1 MAPELVP
8 KIEEA
13 DFFLDKVT
21 CLLSLTPVSN
31 INLKLKEKQRK
42 MFECT
47 CFGHLLEMDEQVFSS
62 QTVHELLLR
71 EAKSPNTDEMWFKLG
86 DNRIRFSI
94 QEFCIV
100 TGLNCSPY
108 PSVDVDKKV
117 KGVGLIDSLLNGD
130 MNLYNST
137 LEDGFMNASS
147 NDDLIMVKLALLY
160 FLENVLLGRE
170 KGSPIDSEHI
180 LLADDLDRFNEYP
193 WGQVWSYEA
202 IPSLGCKSGH
212 NLGCALPHLF
222 NWKIKRAPN
231 YVELQKIFWQEN
243 LQVYAFLQLTPE
255 EEQQCYFQPFIALGA
270 SKDQPTLMHD
280 NTTSAASPP
289 SSDVNAITDTM
300 AIKKSEK
307 TKPPIETTVVLEES
321 VVGLKKCKRNR
332 LPSRHQERSQEQGL
346 ASLPSSEGIAQS
358 PMPSLDEAQAFF
370 SELKPILDESLENL
384 IQSSLAALDSPQDIF
399 Y

>member
-1 MAPELVP
+1 MITIVEKVRAIEIFCRRAIGIRNLKIRKSISSIATTGASSAIAGTGITTSNSTTSHDQKRTLVNSPEGQRQLVPKTMAPELVP

-21 CLLSLTPVSN
+21 CLSSLTPVSN
-31 INLKLKEKQRK
+31 INLKLTEKQRK

-47 CFGHLLEMDEQVFSS
+47 CFGRLLEMDELVFSS

-100 TGLNCSPY
+100 TGVNCSPY

-137 LEDGFMNASS
+137 LEDVFMNASS

-180 LLADDLDRFNEYP
+180 ILADDLDRFNEYP
-193 WGQVWSYEA
+193 WGRVCFEMTMK
-202 IPSLGCKSGH
+202 SLQNALKGRVQMLNDGNNKKSKQNWEVYSVGGFP
-212 NLGCALPHLF
+212 LGVL
-222 NWKIKRAPN
+222 
-231 YVELQKIFWQEN
+231 
-243 LQVYAFLQLTPE
+243 LQVYAFLQPTPE
-255 EEQQCYFQPFIALGA
+255 EEQQCYFQPFIALGS
-270 SKDQPTLMHD
+270 SKDQPTLMRD

-300 AIKKSEK
+300 A
-307 TKPPIETTVVLEES
+307 L
-321 VVGLKKCKRNR
+321 
-332 LPSRHQERSQEQGL
+332 RSQRRQN
-346 ASLPSSEGIAQS
+346 P
-358 PMPSLDEAQAFF
+358 P
-370 SELKPILDESLENL
+370 LKLLLCWRSRLL
-384 IQSSLAALDSPQDIF
+384 R
-399 Y
+399 